1 MKGSTPS
8 DRSVAPSSGTHATA
22 SPYPAP
28 HEPRRLRLRYL
39 ILVCPSCEATHLID
53 PQTPRQVFDPEVHR
67 FACPTCLTV
76 LRLLPYPLFRPEQH
90 PNLMFPESEVLAAV
104 DLVSHPLCAGIG
116 VYDPVDDRVGGDQRG
131 VVAQYL
137 SLPVP
142 AHPGS

>member
-8 DRSVAPSSGTHATA
+8 DRSVGRSSGTQATA
-22 SPYPAP
+22 SAYPAP
-28 HEPRRLRLRYL
+28 QQPRRLRLRYL
-39 ILVCPSCEATHLID
+39 ILVCPSCEETHRVD
-53 PQTPRQVFDPEVHR
+53 HETPPQVFDPEVHR

-76 LRLLPYPLFRPEQH
+76 LRLLPYPLFQPERHPGRP
-90 PNLMFPESEVLAAV
+90 FPESAAV

-116 VYDPVDDRVGGDQRG
+116 VYDPVEGRAGGDQQG

-142 AHPGS
+142 AHAGS

>member
-8 DRSVAPSSGTHATA
+8 DRSVAPSSRIHATA
-22 SPYPAP
+22 SAYPAP

-39 ILVCPSCEATHLID
+39 ILVCPSCETTHFVD
-53 PQTPRQVFDPEVHR
+53 HETPLQVFDAEVHR

-76 LRLLPYPLFRPEQH
+76 LRLLPYPLFLPERH
-90 PNLMFPESEVLAAV
+90 PSHPFPESAALDLA
-104 DLVSHPLCAGIG
+104 SHPLCAGIG
-116 VYDPVDDRVGGDQRG
+116 VYDPVEGRAGGDQQG

-142 AHPGS
+142 AVTC